1 MSIANCTRCGRMFQR
16 TGTSRVCFECKEAE
30 EQAYRLVRDYLEAHP
45 GSDIASVA
53 AGTGVDEAI
62 VLKLLQ
68 DGRLV
73 ALGDLTSGMQTQC
86 QRCGNP
92 TNAGRYCPPCV
103 ELLGQALK
111 NSADVLADKPDS
123 ATRLRRPETLQ
134 EKRGGHSSSRP
145 DRR

>member
-1 MSIANCTRCGRMFQR
+1 
-16 TGTSRVCFECKEAE
+16 
-30 EQAYRLVRDYLEAHP
+30 
-45 GSDIASVA
+45 
-53 AGTGVDEAI
+53 
-62 VLKLLQ
+62 
-68 DGRLV
+68 
-73 ALGDLTSGMQTQC
+73 MQTQC